1 MKKSD
6 VLQEPVDVGSV
17 TNVDESIS
25 SITMYNI
32 VSQLGKHGFSCRSI
46 VNKLKDKKYFDFAH
60 TWIYNTKL
68 HDPNKATRENW
79 NSLV

>member
-6 VLQEPVDVGSV
+6 VLQEPVDVRSV

-32 VSQLGKHGFSCRSI
+32 VSQLGKHVFSCRSI

-60 TWIYNTKL
+60 T
-68 HDPNKATRENW
+68 
-79 NSLV
+79 